1 MSAALRKHI
10 VEEYKIDPADLDQKI
25 ESTIKDLLGR
35 HAGEAPRDEP
45 SEGEIID
52 THSTDLARKIAAT
65 NAITSMLLLQTLRKG
80 GVWVF
85 EGMFAQLTGL
95 RTNLVRRLVYEPSGE
110 GLAIACEAAELTKP
124 DFGSLFLLSRAARPG
139 DKTVEPDEVARVIK
153 FSIGDAWIPQ
163 IMWSTGG
170 SWISTICLPFNRL
183 KVESRQKGGRRR
195 IEARS
200 GPIPF
205 SS

>member
-52 THSTDLARKIAAT
+52 NHSTDLARKIAAT
-65 NAITSMLLLQTLRKG
+65 NAITPMLLLQTLRKG
-80 GVWVF
+80 EVWMF

-110 GLAIACEAAELTKP
+110 GLAIACEAAEQTKP

-153 FSIGDAWIPQ
+153 FSIGYAWIPQ
-163 IMWSTGG
+163 KMWSTGG
-170 SWISTICLPFNRL
+170 SWIPTICLPLNKL
-183 KVESRQKGGRRR
+183 KVESRQKGGRRG